1 MRNVRVDVV
10 GKLGLTDKLS
20 FPTNIFKY
28 QREFNKRC
36 GDINYLKAIVQ
47 RIQEYEV

>member
-20 FPTNIFKY
+20 FPTNIF
-28 QREFNKRC
+28 
-36 GDINYLKAIVQ
+36 
-47 RIQEYEV
+47 